1 MKPALTQI
9 RSFGKLRFAAAVL
22 ACWAIVSACGGPT
35 TGPEEQLRQ
44 WVSRGIEAAEAK
56 ERRELVGMISPA
68 YADPRGNER
77 DDIERMLRF
86 YFFRMN
92 NVKLLPSIDEIRVFG
107 DSAAE
112 IDLTVGMAGTREGAF
127 GFNADAV
134 RFELELEQED
144 NDWVLIS
151 ARWAELG
158 EELN

>member
-9 RSFGKLRFAAAVL
+9 RSCGKRRFAAAALV
-22 ACWAIVSACGGPT
+22 CWALVSACGGPT

-44 WVSRGIEAAEAK
+44 WVSQGTEAAEAK
-56 ERRELVGMISPA
+56 ERRALVNMISPA
-68 YADPRGNER
+68 YADARGNER
-77 DDIERMLRF
+77 DDIERLLRF

-92 NVKLLPSIDEIRVFG
+92 NVKLLPSIEEIRVFG

-112 IDLTVGMAGTREGAF
+112 IDLTVAMAGTREGAF

-134 RFELELEQED
+134 RFELELQRDD

-151 ARWAELG
+151 ARWGELG